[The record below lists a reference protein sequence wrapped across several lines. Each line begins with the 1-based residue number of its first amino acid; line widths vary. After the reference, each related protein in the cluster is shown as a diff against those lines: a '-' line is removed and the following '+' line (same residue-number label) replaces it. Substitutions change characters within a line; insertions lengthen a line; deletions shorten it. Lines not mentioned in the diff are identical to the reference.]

1 MINPYANFV
10 ITAFSDRLFS
20 AISEAADSNPGVR
33 KILEELDGRTI
44 QFKFTDFKQSF
55 SLRIEGDE
63 VFQCDAL
70 DGEADL
76 IVQGTLS
83 AIIKAVFSE
92 NRNPSRL
99 EGMEIFGDMKLAQR
113 LYQIFENIDFDWEEE
128 LAKRTGDVPARHIG
142 NLLRWG
148 SENLIGNQ
156 STLATKIRTSLT
168 EEKQMLPNRNRV
180 DKFADDVDTLQA
192 DLDRLDQRI
201 DRLKRRFNK

>member
-44 QFKFTDFKQSF
+44 QFKFTDFNQSF
-55 SLRIEGDE
+55 SLRIEGDAA
-63 VFQCDAL
+63 FQCDVP

-76 IVQGTLS
+76 AIEGTLS
-83 AIIKAVFSE
+83 AIAKAVLSE
-92 NRNPSRL
+92 NRNPSRI
-99 EGMEIFGDMKLAQR
+99 EGIEFYGDMKLAQR
-113 LYQIFENIDFDWEEE
+113 LYQMFENIEFDWEEE

-148 SENLIGNQ
+148 NENLIGNQ
-156 STLATKIRTSLT
+156 STLATRIRTSLT

-180 DKFADDVDTLQA
+180 EKFADNVDTLQA

-201 DRLKRRFNK
+201 ERLKRRFDK

>member
-10 ITAFSDRLFS
+10 ITAFSDKLFS
-20 AISEAADSNPGVR
+20 AISEATDSNPGVG

-44 QFKFTDFKQSF
+44 QFKFTDFNQSF
-55 SLRIEGDE
+55 NLRIEGDE
-63 VFQCDAL
+63 VFQCEVP

-76 IVQGTLS
+76 AIEGTLS
-83 AIIKAVFSE
+83 AIAKAVLSE
-92 NRNPSRL
+92 NRNPSRI
-99 EGMEIFGDMKLAQR
+99 EGIEFYGDMKLAQR
-113 LYQIFENIDFDWEEE
+113 LYQMFENIEFDWEEE

-148 SENLIGNQ
+148 NENLIGNQ
-156 STLATKIRTSLT
+156 STLATRIRTSLT

-180 DKFADDVDTLQA
+180 EKFADDVDTLQA

-201 DRLKRRFNK
+201 DRLKRRFDK